1 MGVSVTATCVYLHTL
16 CKPSLL
22 FEYILFYSTMYTTIN
37 YLYMLEEESVKFTA
51 MMARD
56 KSERDRE
63 SEKVDKKLRDNDEY
77 EAGKLY

>member
-1 MGVSVTATCVYLHTL
+1 M
-16 CKPSLL
+16 
-22 FEYILFYSTMYTTIN
+22 LFYNMYCTI
-37 YLYMLEEESVKFTA
+37 YMCVRMTEEESAKFA
-51 MMARD
+51 SMMARD

>member
-1 MGVSVTATCVYLHTL
+1 M
-16 CKPSLL
+16 
-22 FEYILFYSTMYTTIN
+22 YILECTPLMYARIYM
-37 YLYMLEEESVKFTA
+37 YLYMCIEEELMKFA
-51 MMARD
+51 SMMARD

>member
-1 MGVSVTATCVYLHTL
+1 
-16 CKPSLL
+16 
-22 FEYILFYSTMYTTIN
+22 MYARIYM
-37 YLYMLEEESVKFTA
+37 YLYMCIEEESMKFSG

>member
-1 MGVSVTATCVYLHTL
+1 
-16 CKPSLL
+16 
-22 FEYILFYSTMYTTIN
+22 MYT
-37 YLYMLEEESVKFTA
+37 EEESVKFAT